1 MTQIFIQLCHL
12 LIPEGYKK
20 HKNVFSYYE
29 RTTIC
34 IKTIVREYRTEQMT
48 STATLPIYSLL

>member
-1 MTQIFIQLCHL
+1 MTQIFIQLYHL

-34 IKTIVREYRTEQMT
+34 IKTIVREY
-48 STATLPIYSLL
+48 SL